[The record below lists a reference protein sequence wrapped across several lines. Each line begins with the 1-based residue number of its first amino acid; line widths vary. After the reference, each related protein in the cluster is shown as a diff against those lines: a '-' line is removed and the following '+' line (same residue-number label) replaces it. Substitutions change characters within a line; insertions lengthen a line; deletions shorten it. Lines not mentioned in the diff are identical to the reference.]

1 MSGLGPI
8 PPLFCRRTNRCA
20 SGVDVARASASSAE
34 AGLAHAGAAV
44 EQANADVANAK
55 AAIERSNT
63 ELEYASNNLHRID
76 SSIVGVEAEF
86 SERERTLLR
95 LTRTIAQLVDRLQ
108 SEVAWEGLYDLPK
121 A

>member
-1 MSGLGPI
+1 MRKRRRCRQGQRIKRGSRPRT
-8 PPLFCRRTNRCA
+8 CRR
-20 SGVDVARASASSAE
+20 
-34 AGLAHAGAAV
+34 AAV
-44 EQANADVANAK
+44 EQAKADVANAK
-55 AAIERSNT
+55 AAIERSNL

-86 SERERTLLR
+86 SERERTLLG

-108 SEVAWEGLYDLPK
+108 SEVAWEDLCDLPK